1 MGCPPIALAGY
12 NDFAGPK
19 AGHAKHFE
27 PDTQWHSGA
36 FGRVLSDGGVGH
48 TRLEGLIFRTSHLAL
63 ACASGEERRV
73 VVLALA
79 FRRSCSGAAV
89 ARVQRGWCGTNAP
102 TGPEL

>member
-36 FGRVLSDGGVGH
+36 FRRVLSDGGVGH
-48 TRLEGLIFRTSHLAL
+48 TRLEGLIFRTSHLAV
-63 ACASGEERRV
+63 GVRERRGAAGGGASPRFSPE
-73 VVLALA
+73 LLR
-79 FRRSCSGAAV
+79 RRSCTGAAGLV
-89 ARVQRGWCGTNAP
+89 RYECADRA
-102 TGPEL
+102 